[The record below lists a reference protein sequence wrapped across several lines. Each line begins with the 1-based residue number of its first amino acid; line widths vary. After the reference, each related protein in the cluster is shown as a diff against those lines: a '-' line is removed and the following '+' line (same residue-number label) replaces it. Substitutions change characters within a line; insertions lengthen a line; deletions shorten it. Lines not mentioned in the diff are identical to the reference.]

1 MRAALVLC
9 DYAAQDLAGGK
20 VHLMGAGWSVTGPM
34 PTTHAV
40 AAFVKVG
47 WDEANVQHTLRLRLV
62 NSDGEVVALP
72 GPAGAQ
78 RIEFPGQLEVPRP
91 AGIPHGS
98 EIDATFVVNVG
109 TLPLTPGQRYRW
121 ELAIDDI
128 DQASEPFTVRG
139 TLPLGMMPP
148 GVSQPPPMPPA

>member
-9 DYAAQDLAGGK
+9 DYAAQDIAGGK

-47 WDEANVQHTLRLRLV
+47 WDEANEKHPLALRLL
-62 NSDGEVVALP
+62 NSDGQVVTLP
-72 GPAGAQ
+72 GPVGEQ
-78 RIEFPGQLEVPRP
+78 RIEFPGNLEVPRP

-109 TLPLTPGQRYRW
+109 ALPLTPGQRYRW
-121 ELAIDDI
+121 ELEIDGE
-128 DQASEPFTVRG
+128 QRASEPFLVRPMS
-139 TLPLGMMPP
+139 TPP
-148 GVSQPPPMPPA
+148 GAPASG